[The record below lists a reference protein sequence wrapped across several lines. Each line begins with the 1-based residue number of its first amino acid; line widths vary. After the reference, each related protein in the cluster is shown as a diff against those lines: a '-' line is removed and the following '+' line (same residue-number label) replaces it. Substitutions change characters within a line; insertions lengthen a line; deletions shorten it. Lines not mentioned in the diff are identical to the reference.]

1 MAVMSIRK
9 RFRSLL
15 RYGNESAFTL
25 VELLVVCLL
34 ISITLAVTVP
44 TLRDSLVT
52 NDLKTATRR
61 IIGAIRE
68 LREDAVREQQSY
80 TIYFDMGKNRV
91 WYAKDDNKAREEQ
104 TTSLKSE
111 VQFPP
116 AVRVLDIWTKSDG
129 RQSLGTATLWISR
142 QGYMD
147 MTVIHITND
156 SDTMTISFSPFLS
169 SIKVVDGYAEFE

>member
-15 RYGNESAFTL
+15 RYGNERAFTL

-44 TLRDSLVT
+44 TMRDSLVT
-52 NDLKTATRR
+52 NDLKTATRK
-61 IIGAIRE
+61 IIGTIRE

-80 TIYFDMGKNRV
+80 TIYFDMEKNRV

-111 VQFPP
+111 VQLPS
-116 AVRVLDIWTKSDG
+116 AVRILDIWTKSDG
-129 RQSLGTATLWISR
+129 SQSLGTASLWISR